1 MIRLENR
8 INGIVAQLGERTVR
22 IREVE
27 GSNPFSSTTNKG
39 HPSGC
44 PLFMVYM
51 KKGFDRAG
59 VNDSPVGC
67 QSREAAHMGRTGD
80 KGDWTGTIGGLTT
93 DDPIAKYITGNEK
106 KPPWPA
112 RSAALLPDCLIAHQM
127 LLLILYGSK
136 TRMSTQILSNSERQM
151 RASNAR
157 PYVCLYRPCVR
168 AVIVPADR
176 E

>member
-1 MIRLENR
+1 M
-8 INGIVAQLGERTVR
+8 GERTVR

-67 QSREAAHMGRTGD
+67 QSREAARPHGAHRGRG
-80 KGDWTGTIGGLTT
+80 GHWTGTIGGLTT

-112 RSAALLPDCLIAHQM
+112 SARAMPKQLIAHQM
-127 LLLILYGSK
+127 LLLIRYGSK